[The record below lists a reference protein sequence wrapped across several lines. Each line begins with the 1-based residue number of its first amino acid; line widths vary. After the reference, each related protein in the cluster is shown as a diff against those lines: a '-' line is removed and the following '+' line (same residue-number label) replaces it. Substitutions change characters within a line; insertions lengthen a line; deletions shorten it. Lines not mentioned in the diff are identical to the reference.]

1 MRTVAQL
8 PAAEQTDETG
18 EATGHN
24 TIATADLPPTIALNL
39 RIKYPDIYNRY
50 RKLKG
55 PIKATKVKK
64 APSTRKRTGTSR
76 DAVTE
81 ENGEYHAPEVVGIG
95 FPLELRPD
103 QEHQLDTDA
112 LQGYDPTSHV
122 ELAMALS
129 ARRNEQMIDPLLM
142 DAVDAVMGE
151 TALGLDSAEGAQNAW
166 EAMRIAGMGQD
177 GQQDGGNPF

>member
-1 MRTVAQL
+1 MQS
-8 PAAEQTDETG
+8 PAAGQSDVNG
-18 EATGHN
+18 EASAHN
-24 TIATADLPPTIALNL
+24 TISAADLPPTIALNL

-64 APSTRKRTGTSR
+64 APQQRKRGTAAR
-76 DAVTE
+76 DSSMPEGSADY
-81 ENGEYHAPEVVGIG
+81 NAPEVVGIG
-95 FPLELRPD
+95 FPLELRSE
-103 QEHQLDTDA
+103 QEHALDADA

-151 TALGLDSAEGAQNAW
+151 TALGLESAEGQQNAW
-166 EAMRIAGMGQD
+166 DAMRIAGLDQATD
-177 GQQDGGNPF
+177 GQQENVNPF